1 LDDAPKPEDERI
13 IMAEYTVIRL
23 ERHEHVAEV
32 ILNNPERLNA
42 MGAKFFTE
50 IRQAFEAIAADEN
63 LRAAILWAEGRL
75 FTAGLDLKDSI
86 LNANT
91 ADKASPGVRNE
102 QFYRHLREL
111 QDCFSAIE
119 RCRKPVLA
127 AVHGHCIGGGVDLT
141 TACDIRLCTADAT
154 FAIHET
160 KVAIVADLGTLQ
172 RLTGIV
178 GKGFAREMA
187 FTGKRISAERA
198 HHFGLV
204 NDVYESKEGMLAAA
218 RAMAAEIASNSP
230 FVVQGV
236 KRVLQFSEEH
246 SLQDGLEYVAQ
257 WNAARLQI
265 HDLREAM
272 MAFQEK
278 RAPVF
283 TGN

>member
-1 LDDAPKPEDERI
+1 
-13 IMAEYTVIRL
+13 MAEYTVIRL
-23 ERHEHVAEV
+23 ERHGHVAEV
-32 ILNNPERLNA
+32 VLNNPERLNA
-42 MGAKFFTE
+42 MGANFFPE
-50 IRQAFEAIAADEN
+50 IRQAFEEIDADDN
-63 LRAAILWAEGRL
+63 LRVAILWAEGRL

-86 LNANT
+86 LNAAN
-91 ADKASPGVRNE
+91 AAEKSSPGVRNE
-102 QFYRHLREL
+102 QFYRGLRAL

-119 RCRKPVLA
+119 RCRKPVIA

-187 FTGKRISAERA
+187 FTGKRVTAERA

-204 NDVYESKEGMLAAA
+204 NDVFADKDALLAAA
-218 RAMAAEIASNSP
+218 RAMAIEIAANSP

-236 KRVLQFSEEH
+236 KQVLQFSEEH
-246 SLQDGLEYVAQ
+246 SIQDGLEYVAQ

-265 HDLREAM
+265 ADLHEAIT
-272 MAFQEK
+272 AFQEK
-278 RAPVF
+278 RPPVF
-283 TGN
+283 TGQ

>member
-1 LDDAPKPEDERI
+1 
-13 IMAEYTVIRL
+13 MAEYTVIRL

-42 MGAKFFTE
+42 MGANFFPE
-50 IRQAFEAIAADEN
+50 IRQAFEEIDADAN

-86 LNANT
+86 LNTTVNAEG
-91 ADKASPGVRNE
+91 SPGVRNE
-102 QFYRHLREL
+102 QFYRGVREL

-119 RCRKPVLA
+119 RCRKPVIA
-127 AVHGHCIGGGVDLT
+127 AVHSHCIGGGVDLT
-141 TACDIRLCTADAT
+141 TACDIRLCTVDAT
-154 FAIHET
+154 FSIHET

-187 FTGKRISAERA
+187 FTGKRITAERA

-204 NDVYESKEGMLAAA
+204 NDVYADKDELLAAA
-218 RAMAAEIASNSP
+218 RVMAMEIAANSP

-236 KRVLQFSEEH
+236 KQVLQYSEEH
-246 SLQDGLEYVAQ
+246 SIQEGLEYIAQ

-265 HDLREAM
+265 ADLQEAIN
-272 MAFQEK
+272 AFREK
-278 RAPVF
+278 RPPVF
-283 TGN
+283 VGK